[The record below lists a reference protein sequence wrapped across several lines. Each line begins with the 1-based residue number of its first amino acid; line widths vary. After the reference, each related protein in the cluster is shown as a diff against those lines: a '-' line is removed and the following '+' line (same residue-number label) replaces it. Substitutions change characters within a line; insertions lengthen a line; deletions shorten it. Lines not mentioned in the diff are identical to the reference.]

1 MFGEAKRAELEAI
14 YHRRIERFG
23 AEWAY
28 YRYSGLLLES

>member
-28 YRYSGLLLES
+28 